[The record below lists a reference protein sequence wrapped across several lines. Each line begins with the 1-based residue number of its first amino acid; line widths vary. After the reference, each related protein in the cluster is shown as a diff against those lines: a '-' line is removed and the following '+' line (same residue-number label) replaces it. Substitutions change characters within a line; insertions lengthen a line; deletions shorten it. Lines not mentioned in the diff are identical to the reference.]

1 MSSANYIMK
10 ILTLGESDVG
20 KTSIVLRYSD
30 NKFHEKKL
38 STIGIDYKTK
48 YVKLANGK
56 KAKLLI
62 WETAGQEK
70 FINIIY

>member
-1 MSSANYIMK
+1 MA
-10 ILTLGESDVG
+10 G
-20 KTSIVLRYSD
+20 KTCIINRFVGGIFDEYQ
-30 NKFHEKKL
+30 L